1 MTKVLFRKDNGLY
14 TGFNLCGHACFNTN
28 GPDILCS
35 AISMGAQMT
44 GLGLREVAKINVNET
59 VGDGCYEI
67 VMLEGYENEIAQ
79 SLILTLHL
87 SLENLRTQ
95 YPDFITISQVGE

>member
-1 MTKVLFRKDNGLY
+1 MTNVLFRKDNGLY
-14 TGFNLCGHACFNTN
+14 TGFHLSGHACFNTT

-44 GLGLREVAKINVNET
+44 ELGLREVAKINVNET
-59 VGDGCYEI
+59 VGDGCYE
-67 VMLEGYENEIAQ
+67 VAMLEGYESEVAQ
-79 SLILTLHL
+79 SLVHTLHL
-87 SLENLRTQ
+87 SLENLRSQ